1 MAQRYIYLSEE
12 LNKKLKEENNASG
25 LIQELLLEH
34 YRKLDPNQMTPEEIR
49 TEITRRKLEKEYKE
63 KLEKINNGK
72 F

>member
-12 LNKKLKEENNASG
+12 LNKKLKEESNASG
-25 LIQELLLEH
+25 LIQELLHEH